1 MQADTLTQVTTP
13 PTVAEIVATVESLY
27 PKRWAADGD
36 AIGLIVGDPGAPVTK
51 VLFAVDPVHEVVDEA
66 IDLGADLLVVHHPL
80 FYRAVHSV
88 AADTPKGKVVHDLV
102 THGISLY
109 VAHTNADSP
118 RHGVSESIA
127 EALGLHDV
135 TPLVAAPAD
144 PLDKIVTFV
153 PQRDTVAVI
162 DALSAAGAGA
172 IGDYDRCAFVSVG
185 DGTFRPGDAANPTI
199 GTPGE
204 VETVAESRVEM
215 VLPRSRRA
223 AVVAALRAAHP
234 YEEPAFDLL
243 ELASMEGDRGHGRV
257 GELPEAVALS
267 TFVDT
272 VMATLPETAVGA
284 RVAGDLSRD
293 VRRVALAG
301 GAGDF
306 LLDAARAS
314 EADVYVTSD
323 LRHHPASE
331 FREYDGPALVDV
343 PHWAAE
349 WMWLPVLERELCDR
363 LAAAGTTVETA
374 VSRICTDPWNHRVA
388 RRRET

>member
-1 MQADTLTQVTTP
+1 MTTP
-13 PTVAEIVATVESLY
+13 PTVAEIVATLESLY
-27 PKRWAADGD
+27 PTRWADDGD
-36 AIGLIVGDPGAPVTK
+36 AIGLVVGDPTARVSK
-51 VLFAVDPVHEVVDEA
+51 VLFAVDPVQAVVDEA
-66 IDLGADLLVVHHPL
+66 IELRADLLVVHHPL
-80 FYRAVHSV
+80 FYRAVSSV
-88 AADTPKGKVVHDLV
+88 AADTPKGKVVHSLI

-135 TPLVAAPAD
+135 KPLMAAPAD

-153 PQRDTVAVI
+153 PPGDTGAMI

-172 IGDYDRCAFVSVG
+172 IGDYDRCAFVSIG
-185 DGTFRPGDAANPTI
+185 EGTFRPGDEANPTI
-199 GTPGE
+199 GTRGKAAA
-204 VETVAESRVEM
+204 VAESRVEM
-215 VLPRSRRA
+215 VLARA
-223 AVVAALRAAHP
+223 GRGAVVAALRDAHP
-234 YEEPAFDLL
+234 YEEPAFDVL
-243 ELASMEGDRGHGRV
+243 ELASWEGDRGPGRV
-257 GELPEAVALS
+257 GELAEPVALS

-272 VMATLPETAVGA
+272 VVATLPETAAGA

-314 EADVYVTSD
+314 GADVYVTSD

-349 WMWLPVLERELCDR
+349 WMWLPVAERVLRDR
-363 LAAAGTTVETA
+363 LAAAETTVETA
-374 VSRICTDPWNHRVA
+374 VSRICTDPWNHRA
-388 RRRET
+388 SRRRDL